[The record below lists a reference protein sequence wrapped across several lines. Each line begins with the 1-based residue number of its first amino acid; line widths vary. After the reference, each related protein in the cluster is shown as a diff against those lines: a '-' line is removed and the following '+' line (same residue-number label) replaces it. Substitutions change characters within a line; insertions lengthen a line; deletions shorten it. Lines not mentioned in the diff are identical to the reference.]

1 MLMCS
6 AIGSIVLKKR
16 LYEQLA
22 LGVPAIEEQD
32 YLAFF
37 KDWHDFIE
45 ELAGKLQLRSFAVA
59 HDVANRYRN
68 IPDLLLARVLVENR
82 HAHRQ
87 ADKGMAIE
95 IGLAIVL
102 GMVVQN
108 AHTVEMLAPLGNG
121 RVIHAEQDRLL
132 P

>member
-1 MLMCS
+1 MKQQFT
-6 AIGSIVLKKR
+6 AFKP
-16 LYEQLA
+16 LA
-22 LGVPAIEEQD
+22 HRP
-32 YLAFF
+32 
-37 KDWHDFIE
+37 K
-45 ELAGKLQLRSFAVA
+45 
-59 HDVANRYRN
+59 
-68 IPDLLLARVLVENR
+68 PMLARLLVENR

-121 RVIHAEQDRLL
+121 RVIHTEQDRLL

>member
-1 MLMCS
+1 
-6 AIGSIVLKKR
+6 
-16 LYEQLA
+16 
-22 LGVPAIEEQD
+22 
-32 YLAFF
+32 
-37 KDWHDFIE
+37 
-45 ELAGKLQLRSFAVA
+45 
-59 HDVANRYRN
+59 
-68 IPDLLLARVLVENR
+68 
-82 HAHRQ
+82 
-87 ADKGMAIE
+87 MAIE